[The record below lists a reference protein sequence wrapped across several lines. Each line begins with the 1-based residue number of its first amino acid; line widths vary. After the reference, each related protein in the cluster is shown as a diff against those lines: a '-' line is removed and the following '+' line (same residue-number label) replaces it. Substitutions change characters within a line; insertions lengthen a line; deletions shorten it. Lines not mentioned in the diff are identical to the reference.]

1 MIFNGYTPQTLL
13 PFLIA
18 IAVVVAILYL
28 LRVRRRVVSVPY
40 IGLWRDVMEKRSARR
55 WHDWIRRLLSFLLI
69 MCVVGLIALALMD
82 PRQEED
88 DTARRHAVIIVD
100 SSASMAAASGREDCD
115 TRFACAI
122 QDAQELVSHMTISDR
137 AVIIE
142 AGGIVSAISGPF
154 QSDKAALSKTLS
166 TMQVHS
172 TSMDVA
178 KSLELAANLVKDRA
192 NPEIY
197 LLTDGQFDGAE
208 ELSKRIP
215 STAAFEQR
223 NYGSPTGNLSIEAFN
238 ARRYIANRLGFEVF
252 FRAHNGFDKPVT
264 ARLKIIDLADEEM
277 TLDASKEHHVAVEK
291 TLTMASGDSELRL
304 YDNLTLSSGRM
315 AATLEIT
322 DPADLVDPMTL
333 DNIAYAR
340 IPDYSKPVIACVTPG
355 NLYLEAALL
364 LNENYR
370 VSFIKPTDPSVL
382 NAEGQID
389 LSSLSANNDIVIL
402 DNSYRNLPHTAQS
415 DWQGRVIF
423 INPDIEDSPFAA
435 KSVESPMIERVN
447 GKHAIARWL
456 SLKNLN
462 IARANVFSGIKNDE
476 LIMRAIEGPLMVAR
490 KTDKR
495 RMIAVGFSLVESD
508 LIFRVG
514 LPVFF
519 INGIDWLMDE
529 NSDPLRG
536 FETGTAW
543 HVSLPDGITR
553 VDVTRPDGS
562 KLEDL
567 PVYDNA
573 VTVYGEYSGFYRIEP
588 KNISNDSRVFEYAAN
603 FSNVVESDLS
613 RDAAALQ
620 GRIHLKTTLGQ
631 APEVNAEESSLIL
644 RVLSHLPASSQY
656 IWVLALLLAM
666 FILAAEWLTYHRRW
680 TV

>member
-18 IAVVVAILYL
+18 AAVIIAILYL
-28 LRVRRRVVSVPY
+28 IRVRRRVVAVPY
-40 IGLWRDVMEKRSARR
+40 VGLWREVMEKRSSHR
-55 WHDWIRRLLSFLLI
+55 WHDWVRRLLSFLLI
-69 MCVVGLIALALMD
+69 MLVVGLIALALMD

-100 SSASMAAASGREDCD
+100 ASASMAASSGREDCA

-122 QDAQELVSHMTISDR
+122 KDAQELVSHMTISDR

-142 AGGIVSAISGPF
+142 AGGIVSAVSGPF
-154 QSDKAALSKTLS
+154 QSDKSALSKTLS
-166 TMQVHS
+166 GMQVHS
-172 TSMDVA
+172 TSLDIRKA
-178 KSLELAANLVKDRA
+178 LELASNLTKDRA
-192 NPEIY
+192 NPEIFF
-197 LLTDGQFDGAE
+197 LTDGQFDGAE
-208 ELSKRIP
+208 ELSKLIP

-223 NYGSPTGNLSIEAFN
+223 TYGTPAGNLSIEAFN

-252 FRAHNGFDKPVT
+252 FKAHNGFDKPVT
-264 ARLKIIDLADEEM
+264 ARLKILDLADDELV
-277 TLDASKEHHVAVEK
+277 LDESKEHNIAVEK
-291 TLTMASGDSELRL
+291 TLTLASGDSELRL
-304 YDNLTLSSGRM
+304 YDNLTLTSGRM
-315 AATLEIT
+315 AATLEIV
-322 DPADLVDPMTL
+322 DPADLEDPMLL

-340 IPDYSKPVIACVTPG
+340 IPDYSKPDIACVTPG

-370 VSFIKPTDPSVL
+370 VSFMKPTDPSVL
-382 NAEGQID
+382 NSEGLID
-389 LSSLSANNDIVIL
+389 LKTLSSSHDIVIL
-402 DNSYRNLPHTAQS
+402 DNSYRNLPHLS
-415 DWQGRVIF
+415 KDEWQGRVIF
-423 INPDIEDSPFAA
+423 INPEIEDSPFTA
-435 KSVESPMIERVN
+435 KPVENPMIERVN
-447 GKHAIARWL
+447 TKHAVARWL

-462 IARANVFSGIKNDE
+462 IARANVFSGIRNDE

-490 KTDKR
+490 KSENR
-495 RMIAVGFSLVESD
+495 RLIAVGFSLVESD

-543 HVSLPDGITR
+543 HVSMPDGISR

-562 KLEDL
+562 RLEDM
-567 PVYDNA
+567 PVYDHA
-573 VTVYGEYSGFYRIEP
+573 VTIYGEYSGFYRIEP
-588 KNISNDSRVFEYAAN
+588 EGTDSRTFEYAAN
-603 FSNVVESDLS
+603 FSNAIESDLS
-613 RDAAALQ
+613 REAAALK
-620 GRIHLKTTLGQ
+620 GRIHLKTSLGDE
-631 APEVNAEESSLIL
+631 PELSAEESSLIL

-656 IWVLALLLAM
+656 VWVLALLLAL

>member
-18 IAVVVAILYL
+18 VAVIIAILYL

-40 IGLWRDVMEKRSARR
+40 VGLWREVMEKRSARR
-55 WHDWIRRLLSFLLI
+55 WHDWVRRLLSFLLI
-69 MCVVGLIALALMD
+69 MVVVGLIALALMD
-82 PRQEED
+82 PRQEAD
-88 DTARRHAVIIVD
+88 DTARRHAVIVVD
-100 SSASMAAASGREDCD
+100 ASASMAASSGREGCE
-115 TRFACAI
+115 TRFSCAI
-122 QDAQELVSHMTISDR
+122 EDAQELVSHMTVNDR

-142 AGGIVSAISGPF
+142 AAGIVSAVSGPF
-154 QSDKAALSKTLS
+154 QSDKSALSKTLS
-166 TMQVHS
+166 GMQVHS
-172 TSMDVA
+172 TSLDIA
-178 KSLELAANLVKDRA
+178 KALELAGNLAKDRA

-197 LLTDGQFDGAE
+197 LLTDGQFESGEA
-208 ELSKRIP
+208 LSKLIP
-215 STAAFEQR
+215 ATAAFEQR
-223 NYGSPTGNLSIEAFN
+223 TYGEPVGNLSIEAFN

-252 FRAHNGFDKPVT
+252 FKAHNGFEKPVT
-264 ARLKIIDLADEEM
+264 ARLKILDLADDEM
-277 TLDASKEHHVAVEK
+277 LLDESREHHVAVEK
-291 TLTMASGDSELRL
+291 TLTLASGDSELRL
-304 YDNLTLSSGRM
+304 YDNLTLTSGRM
-315 AATLEIT
+315 AATLEIV
-322 DPADLVDPMTL
+322 DPSDLVDPMML

-340 IPDYSKPVIACVTPG
+340 IPDYSKPDIACITPG

-370 VSFIKPTDPSVL
+370 VSFMKPTDSSVL
-382 NAEGQID
+382 NADGQID
-389 LSSLSANNDIVIL
+389 LENLSASHDIVIL
-402 DNSYRNLPHTAQS
+402 DNSYRNLPHLSKS

-423 INPDIEDSPFAA
+423 INPDVEDSPFSA
-435 KSVESPMIERVN
+435 KLVENPMIERVN
-447 GKHAIARWL
+447 TKHAVARWL

-490 KTDKR
+490 KTDNR

-543 HVSLPDGITR
+543 HVSLPDGISR

-562 KLEDL
+562 RLENM

-573 VTVYGEYSGFYRIEP
+573 VTIYGEYSGFYRIEP
-588 KNISNDSRVFEYAAN
+588 KEISSKSRTFEYAAN
-603 FSNVVESDLS
+603 FSNAIESDLS
-613 RDAAALQ
+613 REAAELK
-620 GRIHLKTTLGQ
+620 GRIHLKTTLGDE
-631 APEVNAEESSLIL
+631 PDLSEEDSSLIL
-644 RVLSHLPASSQY
+644 RILSHLPASSQY
-656 IWVLALLLAM
+656 IWVLALLLALI
-666 FILAAEWLTYHRRW
+666 ILAGEWLTYHRRW